1 MAGMGSSAKKHD
13 MKKRTLGNNGLEVS
27 SLGYGCMGLTQSYPP
42 FLPKNESIALLQ
54 QAVEEGITFFDTAEA
69 YGPFS
74 NEALLGE
81 ALQPYRERV
90 IIATKFGFDFRN
102 GRNDAYNRP
111 GTLCSRPES
120 IRNAL
125 EGSLRRLRGA
135 Y

>member
-1 MAGMGSSAKKHD
+1 MYGIEAELPA
-13 MKKRTLGNNGLEVS
+13 VS
-27 SLGYGCMGLTQSYPP
+27 SQ
-42 FLPKNESIALLQ
+42 NESIALLQ

-111 GTLCSRPES
+111 GTLSSRPES